1 MICCAFSRTTIYII
15 YSMHY
20 KAKNSLNYKTEVYQ
34 FNPLSRVSRVPRKKE
49 EQPAKFAATVDAK

>member
-1 MICCAFSRTTIYII
+1 
-15 YSMHY
+15 MHY

-49 EQPAKFAATVDAK
+49 EQPAKFAATVDAKWMAT